1 MLLTHVVAY
10 EGDACAVPIVAVCVR
25 ACNAPPCALIDH
37 AIVANEKASERVRE
51 GEGE

>member
-10 EGDACAVPIVAVCVR
+10 EGDACAVSIVAVCVR
-25 ACNAPPCALIDH
+25 ACNAPPCALVDH
-37 AIVANEKASERVRE
+37 AIVANEKARERVRE